1 MTEDIKNEALE
12 QLELDIQFG
21 FENEEELFE
30 SIRDLFYDEND
41 FDEEWLRQ
49 TIAEKY
55 QQQQKE
61 SINWNRPTDFD
72 RLAKTFDELI
82 QEKIVCLHK
91 AGYTKQDGE
100 GDCLETIE
108 RLQKMGVKPTGFCY
122 YHTQDLERAVDKNIK
137 NLYLGFDSV
146 SQNDNEALQV
156 ANRIVTKL
164 KETGFELDWNG
175 SVDQRIEIK
184 NINWQ
189 KIPDDENWGAERVIS
204 ILATPDKS
212 KKPFWK
218 FW

>member
-1 MTEDIKNEALE
+1 
-12 QLELDIQFG
+12 
-21 FENEEELFE
+21 
-30 SIRDLFYDEND
+30 
-41 FDEEWLRQ
+41 
-49 TIAEKY
+49 
-55 QQQQKE
+55 
-61 SINWNRPTDFD
+61 
-72 RLAKTFDELI
+72 
-82 QEKIVCLHK
+82 
-91 AGYTKQDGE
+91 
-100 GDCLETIE
+100 
-108 RLQKMGVKPTGFCY
+108 MGVKPTGFCY